1 MTMDLKTRRMVTFHI
16 VYIAVLI
23 AGCIAVVGWPWR

>member
-16 VYIAVLI
+16 VYIGILI
-23 AGCIAVVGWPWR
+23 AGCIAVVLS